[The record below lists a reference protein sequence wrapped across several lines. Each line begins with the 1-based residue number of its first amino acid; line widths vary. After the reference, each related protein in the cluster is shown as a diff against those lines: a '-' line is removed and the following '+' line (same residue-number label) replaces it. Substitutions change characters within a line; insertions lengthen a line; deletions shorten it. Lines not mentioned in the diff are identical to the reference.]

1 MKIED
6 KLVNYPLFRNITE
19 QEIRQ
24 LMSCINFTEKSYKKS
39 EYLLME
45 GEKVNRIGIIVR
57 GNVIMEK
64 EDLNGNSYCFRTLQE
79 DEIFGDPF
87 LGREPI
93 ECSVNYR
100 ALTDCDI
107 IYFGYKELFTLC
119 SKHCKCHKIMAENLA
134 FLLSQKTR
142 SLLAKI
148 EILSKKSMRDRLM
161 TFFALVSRDAAMYG
175 MNAEI
180 VSNPENGE
188 YKLLIPYNHTELAE
202 YLCVNRSAMIRE
214 LHRMQEEGILHCA
227 GKAYTVY
234 FDGEEANRISRSD
247 KLSEEAAHCQL

>member
-79 DEIFGDPF
+79 DEIFGDSF
-87 LGREPI
+87 LGRDAI

-148 EILSKKSMRDRLM
+148 EILSKKSMRERLM
-161 TFFALVSRDAAMYG
+161 TFFALVSKDAAMYG

-180 VSNPENGE
+180 VSNQEYRE

-214 LHRMQEEGILHCA
+214 LRRMQNEGILHCE
-227 GKAYTVY
+227 GKMYTVKY
-234 FDGEEANRISRSD
+234 DGEEERTKPGIGENSRI
-247 KLSEEAAHCQL
+247 

>member
-6 KLVNYPLFRNITE
+6 KLVNYPLFKNITC

-24 LMSCINFTEKSYKKS
+24 LMACINFTEKSYRKS

-45 GEKVNRIGIIVR
+45 GEKVSRIGIIVR
-57 GNVIMEK
+57 GNVMMEK

-100 ALTDCDI
+100 AITDCDI

-119 SKHCKCHKIMAENLA
+119 NKHCKCHKVMAENLA

-148 EILSKKSMRDRLM
+148 EILSKKSMRERLM
-161 TFFALVSRDAAMYG
+161 TFFALVSKDAVMYG
-175 MNAEI
+175 IDAEI
-180 VSNPENGE
+180 VSKQEDGE
-188 YKLLIPYNHTELAE
+188 CKLLIPYNHTELAE

-214 LHRMQEEGILHCA
+214 LHRMQDEGILRCE
-227 GKAYTVY
+227 GKIYMVH
-234 FDGEEANRISRSD
+234 FDGEEAKD
-247 KLSEEAAHCQL
+247 PGMADA

>member
-24 LMSCINFTEKSYKKS
+24 LMACINFTEKSYKKS

-64 EDLNGNSYCFRTLQE
+64 EDLNGNSYCFRILQE
-79 DEIFGDPF
+79 DEIFGDSF
-87 LGREPI
+87 LGRDAI

-148 EILSKKSMRDRLM
+148 EILSKKTMRERLM
-161 TFFALVSRDAAMYG
+161 PSSLNTSRATETCPLPPSMSTMSGQRGAVLPADSAPEVSG
-175 MNAEI
+175 
-180 VSNPENGE
+180 V
-188 YKLLIPYNHTELAE
+188 TE
-202 YLCVNRSAMIRE
+202 
-214 LHRMQEEGILHCA
+214 
-227 GKAYTVY
+227 T
-234 FDGEEANRISRSD
+234 
-247 KLSEEAAHCQL
+247 

>member
-1 MKIED
+1 
-6 KLVNYPLFRNITE
+6 
-19 QEIRQ
+19 
-24 LMSCINFTEKSYKKS
+24 
-39 EYLLME
+39 
-45 GEKVNRIGIIVR
+45 
-57 GNVIMEK
+57 MEK

>member
-64 EDLNGNSYCFRTLQE
+64 EDLNGNSYCFRTFQE

-87 LGREPI
+87 LG
-93 ECSVNYR
+93 
-100 ALTDCDI
+100 
-107 IYFGYKELFTLC
+107 
-119 SKHCKCHKIMAENLA
+119 
-134 FLLSQKTR
+134 
-142 SLLAKI
+142 
-148 EILSKKSMRDRLM
+148 
-161 TFFALVSRDAAMYG
+161 
-175 MNAEI
+175 
-180 VSNPENGE
+180 
-188 YKLLIPYNHTELAE
+188 
-202 YLCVNRSAMIRE
+202 
-214 LHRMQEEGILHCA
+214 
-227 GKAYTVY
+227 
-234 FDGEEANRISRSD
+234 
-247 KLSEEAAHCQL
+247 

>member
-6 KLVNYPLFRNITE
+6 KLVNYPLFRNITG
-19 QEIRQ
+19 QEVRQ

-119 SKHCKCHKIMAENLA
+119 SKHCKCHKVMAENLA

>member
-6 KLVNYPLFRNITE
+6 KLVNYPLFKNITG
-19 QEIRQ
+19 QEVKQ
-24 LMSCINFTEKSYKKS
+24 LMACINFTEKSYKKS

-93 ECSVNYR
+93 ECCVNYR

-119 SKHCKCHKIMAENLA
+119 NKHCKCHKIMAENLA

-148 EILSKKSMRDRLM
+148 EILSKKSMRDRLL
-161 TFFALVSRDAAMYG
+161 TFFMLVSKDAAMYG
-175 MNAEI
+175 MNAEVI
-180 VSNPENGE
+180 SDQANGE
-188 YKLLIPYNHTELAE
+188 NKLLIPYNHTELAE

-214 LHRMQEEGILHCA
+214 LHRMQEEGILHCE
-227 GKAYTVY
+227 GKTYTVC
-234 FDGEEANRISRSD
+234 FDGEETREQKWGPDEKSGI
-247 KLSEEAAHCQL
+247 